1 MARDPNALIGR
12 RKPEAEREV
21 ARACGLF
28 HAKAQRR
35 EEDKISHKDTKR
47 ARAHAD
53 CSLSPQAAIKALR
66 AIMALRLLASSALF
80 VSLCEIPFFSLL
92 CTFAP
97 LRAIFLR
104 RAHGADLP

>member
-35 EEDKISHKDTKR
+35 EENKISHKDTKR
-47 ARAHAD
+47 ALDAD
-53 CSLSPQAAIKALR
+53 NRSAIIARSAFMAACGDKLP
-66 AIMALRLLASSALF
+66 SA
-80 VSLCEIPFFSLL
+80 
-92 CTFAP
+92 
-97 LRAIFLR
+97 
-104 RAHGADLP
+104 